1 MKVHELK
8 RRVEAGD
15 RLIVPRILSRIEND
29 PEFRERLLQEVL
41 AETGRAHRIG
51 ITGPPG
57 AGKSTLTNLLALAFA
72 EQGHRVGVLA
82 VDPTSPFTGG
92 ALLGDRIRMTEAGMH
107 PRVYIRSMATRGSL
121 GGLSRA
127 TVIAAD
133 FLDAMGFDV
142 ILTETVGVGQIE
154 LDVLEASDTVVVV
167 LVPESGDGIQAMKAG
182 LMEIADIIVV
192 NKADREGARRLVRE
206 IETALR
212 MGEALTST
220 KAGHDRVDL
229 PPDLEASPWEVPV
242 LTTVA
247 VRKEGLDDVL
257 EAIARHREYLE
268 STGIRSR
275 RREERIWSTFRNVI
289 QEHLWEEFLSRV
301 GGETRLRSDLF
312 QALERH
318 NLRDFLEEVLWKPTS

>member
-1 MKVHELK
+1 MNLERL
-8 RRVEAGD
+8 RQRFQEGD
-15 RLIVPRILSRIEND
+15 RRIVPRVLSRIEND
-29 PEFRERLLQEVL
+29 PEFRERLLQEIL
-41 AETGRAHRIG
+41 SETGRAHRIG

-57 AGKSTLTNLLALAFA
+57 AGKSTLTNLLALRFA
-72 EQGHRVGVLA
+72 EEGHRVGVLA
-82 VDPTSPFTGG
+82 VDPTSPFSGG

-133 FLDAMGFDV
+133 FLDAMGFDL

-212 MGEALTST
+212 MGTGLAAAKT
-220 KAGHDRVDL
+220 GHGRVDL
-229 PPDLEASPWEVPV
+229 PPELQETGPWEVPV

-247 VRKEGLDDVL
+247 IRKEGIQELQ
-257 EAIARHREYLE
+257 EAIRRHRKYLE
-268 STGIRSR
+268 TTGIREQR
-275 RREERIWSTFRNVI
+275 RRDRIWATFRRVI
-289 QEHLWEEFLSRV
+289 QEHLWEEFLARI
-301 GGETRLRSDLF
+301 GEEKTLRDALF
-312 QALERH
+312 RSLETH
-318 NLRDFLEEVLWKPTS
+318 NLRKFLEETVWKVP

>member
-1 MKVHELK
+1 MKLEAL
-8 RRVEAGD
+8 RERFQAGD
-15 RLIVPRILSRIEND
+15 RRIVPRMLTRIEND
-29 PEFRERLLQEVL
+29 PEFRERLLQEIL
-41 AETGRAHRIG
+41 SETGKAHRIG

-57 AGKSTLTNLLALAFA
+57 AGKSTLTNLLALRFA
-72 EQGHRVGVLA
+72 EEGHRVGVLA
-82 VDPTSPFTGG
+82 VDPTSPFSGG
-92 ALLGDRIRMTEAGMH
+92 ALLGDRIRMTDAGMH

-212 MGEALTST
+212 MGTGLVAA
-220 KAGHDRVDL
+220 KAGHDRADL
-229 PPDLEASPWEVPV
+229 PPELQKAGPWEVPV

-247 VRKEGLDDVL
+247 IRKEGIEELR
-257 EAIARHREYLE
+257 EAIRRHREYLE
-268 STGIRSR
+268 STGIREQR
-275 RREERIWSTFRNVI
+275 RKDRIWATFRRVI
-289 QEHLWEEFLSRV
+289 QEHLWEEFLART
-301 GGETRLRSDLF
+301 GEEKTLREALF
-312 QALERH
+312 RSLETH
-318 NLRDFLEEVLWKPTS
+318 NLRQFLEETVWKVP

>member
-1 MKVHELK
+1 MNLETL
-8 RRVEAGD
+8 RERFQGGD
-15 RLIVPRILSRIEND
+15 PRIIPRMLSLIEND
-29 PEFRERLLQEVL
+29 PEFRERLLQEIL
-41 AETGRAHRIG
+41 SETGRAHRIG

-57 AGKSTLTNLLALAFA
+57 AGKSTLTNLLALRFA
-72 EQGHRVGVLA
+72 EEGHRVGVLA
-82 VDPTSPFTGG
+82 VDPTSPFSGG

-133 FLDAMGFDV
+133 FLDAMGFDI

-192 NKADREGARRLVRE
+192 NKADREGAQRLVRE
-206 IETALR
+206 IETTLR
-212 MGEALTST
+212 MGTGLVTT
-220 KAGHDRVDL
+220 KAGHGQADL
-229 PPDLEASPWEVPV
+229 PPELHNTDSWQVPV

-247 VRKEGLDDVL
+247 IRKEGVEALR
-257 EAIARHREYLE
+257 EAIRHHREYLE
-268 STGIRSR
+268 STGIREQR
-275 RREERIWSTFRNVI
+275 RKDRIWATFRRVI
-289 QEHLWEEFLSRV
+289 QEHLWEAFLTRI
-301 GGETRLRSDLF
+301 GEEKALREALF
-312 QALERH
+312 HALETH
-318 NLRDFLEEVLWKPTS
+318 NLRKFLEETLWKVP